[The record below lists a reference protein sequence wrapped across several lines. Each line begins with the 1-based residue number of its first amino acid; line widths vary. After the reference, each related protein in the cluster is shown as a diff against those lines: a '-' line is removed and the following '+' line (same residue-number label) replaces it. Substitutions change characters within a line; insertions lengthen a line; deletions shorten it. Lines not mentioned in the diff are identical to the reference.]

1 MYSRILVPLDGSP
14 FAEAILPHVKM
25 IAGGFGSELIL
36 LYVIPT
42 AVPEFALPPPP
53 LGKER
58 LQDKNQRKKIARYLK
73 DMCAKLEAENLR
85 ANYLLSQ
92 GGVAETILEVAELM
106 ETELIAMTTRGRSE
120 AKMLLLGS
128 ITYHVVRHSPLPVLL
143 IRANE

>member
-14 FAEAILPHVKM
+14 FAEAILPHVKVL
-25 IAGGFGSELIL
+25 ARELVSELIL

-42 AVPEFALPPPP
+42 VAPEFSSPQRP
-53 LGKER
+53 LGQEPM
-58 LQDKNQRKKIARYLK
+58 QDQNQRKKLARYLK
-73 DMCAKLEAENLR
+73 DLCAKLEAENLK

-106 ETELIAMTTRGRSE
+106 ETDLIAMTTRGRSE

-128 ITYHVVRHSPLPVLL
+128 LTYHVVRYSPLPVLL
-143 IRANE
+143 IRA